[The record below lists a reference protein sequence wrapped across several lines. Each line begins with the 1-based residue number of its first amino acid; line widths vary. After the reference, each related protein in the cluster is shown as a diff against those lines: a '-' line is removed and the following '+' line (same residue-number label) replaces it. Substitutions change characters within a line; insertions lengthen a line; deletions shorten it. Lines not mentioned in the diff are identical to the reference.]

1 MLNYG
6 KWGKSVMS
14 IGADIPL
21 RHSLRQLLKPPGNT
35 WHCRVFKWKFCLSIY
50 FVQNGPLYGNFLRER
65 MQEKAEGVF
74 GQWQFIYSL
83 PPLYLRTPWG
93 EFYFPL
99 QEDGTWW
106 LIHKIYNAGRDS
118 IQSLFSIGL
127 GRQWWRY
134 YYGLPSG
141 CQPLYARRHAEEL
154 IIKQSFFCSCW
165 PKWLKQKLKRFK
177 C

>member
-1 MLNYG
+1 MGVL
-6 KWGKSVMS
+6 WALVQTSPS
-14 IGADIPL
+14 DIPWDSFWNHL
-21 RHSLRQLLKPPGNT
+21 ATPDIVESSSENSVCPFILFKMGLFTTIFWEKECRKKLKESLDSDNLYIPCPLCIYGHHEVNWQL
-35 WHCRVFKWKFCLSIY
+35 
-50 FVQNGPLYGNFLRER
+50 
-65 MQEKAEGVF
+65 
-74 GQWQFIYSL
+74 
-83 PPLYLRTPWG
+83 
-93 EFYFPL
+93 FYFPL

-154 IIKQSFFCSCW
+154 IIKQSF
-165 PKWLKQKLKRFK
+165 L
-177 C
+177 

>member
-50 FVQNGPLYGNFLRER
+50 FVQNGPLYDNFLRER

-93 EFYFPL
+93 WIGNYSTSHFKRIAH
-99 QEDGTWW
+99 DGWFTRYTM
-106 LIHKIYNAGRDS
+106 LAG
-118 IQSLFSIGL
+118 IQYKVYLASAL
-127 GRQWWRY
+127 G
-134 YYGLPSG
+134 GSG
-141 CQPLYARRHAEEL
+141 GGITMGCPVVANHCMQGAM
-154 IIKQSFFCSCW
+154 
-165 PKWLKQKLKRFK
+165 LKSW
-177 C
+177 

>member
-1 MLNYG
+1 MLNCVCYEHWCRHPPQTFPETASETTWQHLTLSSLQVKILSVHLFCS
-6 KWGKSVMS
+6 KW
-14 IGADIPL
+14 A
-21 RHSLRQLLKPPGNT
+21 SLRQFFERKNAGKSWRSLWT
-35 WHCRVFKWKFCLSIY
+35 VTIY
-50 FVQNGPLYGNFLRER
+50 IFLAPSVSTDT
-65 MQEKAEGVF
+65 MGVN
-74 GQWQFIYSL
+74 WQL
-83 PPLYLRTPWG
+83 
-93 EFYFPL
+93 FYFPL

>member
-1 MLNYG
+1 MG
-6 KWGKSVMS
+6 KEFYEHWCRHPPQTFPETASETTWQHLTLSSLQVKILSVHLFCS
-14 IGADIPL
+14 KWA
-21 RHSLRQLLKPPGNT
+21 SLRQFFERKNAGKSWRSLWT
-35 WHCRVFKWKFCLSIY
+35 IHI
-50 FVQNGPLYGNFLRER
+50 FLASVSR
-65 MQEKAEGVF
+65 
-74 GQWQFIYSL
+74 
-83 PPLYLRTPWG
+83 RTPWG
-93 EFYFPL
+93 ELAIILLPTSR
-99 QEDGTWW
+99 GWHM
-106 LIHKIYNAGRDS
+106 IHKIYNAGRDS